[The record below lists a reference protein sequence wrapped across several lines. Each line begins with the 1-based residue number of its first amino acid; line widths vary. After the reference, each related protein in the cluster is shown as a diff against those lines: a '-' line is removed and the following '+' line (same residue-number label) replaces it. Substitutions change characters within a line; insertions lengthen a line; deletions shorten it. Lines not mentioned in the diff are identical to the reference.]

1 MIGYGMKE
9 FQFERKQR
17 FSLRKY
23 TIGACSVL
31 LGTSLFFA
39 GMGAQSVQATET
51 TSTLISSHYLDEQ
64 DLPEKLKSELQWFE
78 ENKIEL
84 KEGKEYY
91 FVYRKL
97 ATRLP
102 ETGLFSNDG
111 MFILGAGLLLL
122 SFTLIKRKKGASYFL
137 VSVFAVGGW
146 GASISAFENLVEL
159 QPALVKRVEGQFLPS
174 PETVQGYEFTEY
186 YLVRDS
192 ASKELS
198 VDKVESPALSQKEE
212 SSESQSKKI
221 VPQTAS
227 HFSSTKDLVQS
238 PQPSYAVEPVLNPT
252 SEKSMNIE
260 SKKVPDEGMKTVIED
275 KPELEVRIGEIE
287 FETQFQSDPTLAKG
301 EKRISIE
308 GAKGQER
315 ILTEVRVVDGIVT
328 RNEVGREVLREPVTQ
343 VILVG
348 TKEKEPQENG
358 ISTAPEV
365 QPTLPSYEGGVSGDP
380 SVEPTLPSYEGGVSG
395 ESLVEPTLPSYEGG
409 VSGDPSVEPSLPSY
423 ESGVSGE
430 PSVEP
435 SLPSYEG
442 GVSGE
447 SLVEPSLPSYEGG
460 VSGESLVEPS
470 LPSYE
475 GGVSGASLVEP
486 SLPSYEGGVSGEP
499 SVEPSLP
506 SYEGGVSGD
515 PEIQEALP
523 EYKDD
528 TQLPQ
533 TKVETK
539 AVPYEIVYEKNEAL
553 DHGVTRVKIPGAEG
567 QEQVTTTYTKDQ
579 ASGNISE
586 NKTVKIVVNKV
597 DQVVEVGTK
606 PSVETTV
613 LSHKTIYQVNPALEF
628 RRQEVAVAGRDGS
641 VETRTT
647 YQLDKATGQVTVSDT
662 TKQVNS
668 AVDKVIQVG
677 NVEKVIQPIA
687 VTDERREDS
696 SLAKNIEKV
705 ASEGEV
711 GENTLTRTYAI
722 NEQTGELV
730 NPQEVSQIT
739 KPMKPRVILVGS
751 QEDKPHIL
759 PANSE
764 REDAVD
770 VSALTTSA
778 RSVDFLHDSKLKAQ
792 LEPTYDP
799 RDIITKRI
807 ALRKT
812 HPNIT
817 DQEVKDMLRTEY
829 LQKLSIQESFDQT
842 KTQAESS
849 FKKIAS
855 HTLGIIGDTPENRSK
870 VKQEL
875 EQYKEQI
882 LLGLSYINRFYNIQF
897 GDTNIRDIL
906 AFNPS
911 SFGNKTM
918 TALDSLKKLGSMSY
932 EEMKLT
938 NSPQTFTKYLSTI
951 TGKASLKEFL
961 DSNRQLFTS
970 DDADTWL
977 KKSSQAM
984 IVDKPS
990 KENPSAHVGLYSKL
1004 TAGEKD
1010 PRKQEANMAAI
1021 LGLLN
1026 VKEPNVYVISNMAT
1040 ITYGNIGSYIDT
1052 SLAQSNPTK
1061 YQAEL
1066 ARVKSLIEKAA
1077 VQQANYVD
1085 TLYRI
1090 TKPENRDKLLTNR
1103 LIIDTMK
1110 KYTSNPNAQIDST
1123 WSSAAGNG
1131 ADKGVDQFMTPM
1143 NYYSPVSKVGA
1154 EANGLGVRYFID
1166 RVLDDRGSATYSH
1179 EMTHLLD
1186 RTVLFNNHGRRDG
1199 TGAEFYAR
1207 GIFENSYNPEK
1218 DTYFNLNF
1226 VYDES
1231 DQNGFYNKT
1240 PDRFKTAEDL
1250 KSYMKGSFDVLYTL
1264 DYLEAEASRNLSA
1277 EDKMSYFKKITPI
1290 TSTGPRTWVDYR
1302 NTAVKPTHK
1311 SEEIQALTLEDAK
1324 KLTNIDSL
1332 IDNHILVNRYIIAG
1346 FSDKGKIAANGYYTV
1361 DMFDTIYGVSQNDS
1375 GMSGDITFRKQAFE
1389 LMAAL
1394 GYYEGF
1400 VPYVSNQ
1407 YKNQAEAAGKPLSD
1421 KYIFE
1426 KILGKTY
1433 AEFKKDQINERV
1445 AKLDSLKSITINYN
1459 GKEEVI
1465 DSKEKLQELMNK
1477 AVKEE
1482 LAQIKAGNTTAKKFK
1497 FIETPVQKLKKVIY
1511 KAYLKDSDD
1520 FRQSIYN
1527 S

>member
-39 GMGAQSVQATET
+39 GMGAQPVQATET

-78 ENKIEL
+78 ENKIEV

-146 GASISAFENLVEL
+146 GASISALENLVEL
-159 QPALVKRVEGQFLPS
+159 QPPLVKRVEGQFLPS
-174 PETVQGYEFTEY
+174 PETVQGYEFTGY

-198 VDKVESPALSQKEE
+198 VDKVESPALSQKED
-212 SSESQSKKI
+212 SSEPQSKKI
-221 VPQTAS
+221 VPQTTS

-252 SEKSMNIE
+252 PEKSMSIE
-260 SKKVPDEGMKTVIED
+260 SKKVPDEGMKTVTED

-287 FETQFQSDPTLAKG
+287 FETQLQSDPTLAKG

-308 GAKGQER
+308 GSKGQER
-315 ILTEVRVVDGIVT
+315 ILTEVRVIDGIVT

-358 ISTAPEV
+358 ISLAPEV
-365 QPTLPSYEGGVSGDP
+365 QPP
-380 SVEPTLPSYEGGVSG
+380 LPSYEGGVSG
-395 ESLVEPTLPSYEGG
+395 ESLVEPALPSYEGGVSGESLVEPALPSYEGG
-409 VSGDPSVEPSLPSY
+409 VSGDPSVEPSLPSC
-423 ESGVSGE
+423 
-430 PSVEP
+430 
-435 SLPSYEG
+435 EG

-460 VSGESLVEPS
+460 VSGE
-470 LPSYE
+470 
-475 GGVSGASLVEP
+475 
-486 SLPSYEGGVSGEP
+486 
-499 SVEPSLP
+499 
-506 SYEGGVSGD
+506 

-523 EYKDD
+523 EYKED

-539 AVPYEIVYEKNEAL
+539 AVPYETVYEKNEGL
-553 DHGVTRVKIPGAEG
+553 DHGVKRVKIPGVEG

-641 VETRTT
+641 VETRTS

-662 TKQVNS
+662 TRQVNP

-687 VTDERREDS
+687 VTEERREDS

-722 NEQTGELV
+722 NEQTGELI
-730 NPQEVSQIT
+730 NPQEASQIT
-739 KPMKPRVILVGS
+739 KAMKPRVVLVGN
-751 QEDKPHIL
+751 QEDKPHLL

-792 LEPTYDP
+792 LEPVYDP

-842 KTQAESS
+842 KTQSESS

-984 IVDKPS
+984 IVEKPS

-1110 KYTSNPNAQIDST
+1110 KYTSNSNAQIDST
-1123 WSSAAGNG
+1123 WSPATGSG

-1166 RVLDDRGSATYSH
+1166 RILDDRGSATYSH

-1231 DQNGFYNKT
+1231 DKNGFYNKT

-1250 KSYMKGSFDVLYTL
+1250 QSYMKGSFDVLYTL
-1264 DYLEAEASRNLSA
+1264 DYLEAEASKGLSA
-1277 EDKMSYFKKITPI
+1277 EDKMSYFKKIMPI
-1290 TSTGPRTWVDYR
+1290 TSTGSRTWVDYR

-1324 KLTNIDSL
+1324 KLTDIDSL
-1332 IDNHILVNRYIIAG
+1332 IDNHIMVNRYIIAG
-1346 FSDKGKIAANGYYTV
+1346 FLDKGKIAANGYYTV

-1389 LMAAL
+1389 LMATL

-1407 YKNQAEAAGKPLSD
+1407 FKEEAGAENKPLSD
-1421 KYIFE
+1421 TYIFN
-1426 KILGKTY
+1426 KVLNGKSY
-1433 AEFKKDQINERV
+1433 AEFKKAQFKERGDKINQLKALTIQYEGQQISLTSQ
-1445 AKLDSLKSITINYN
+1445 KLS
-1459 GKEEVI
+1459 
-1465 DSKEKLQELMNK
+1465 ELMQK

-1482 LAQIKAGNTTAKKFK
+1482 LAQIKAGNTTARTYS
-1497 FIETPVQKLKKVIY
+1497 FIETPVQKLKKAIY

>member
-39 GMGAQSVQATET
+39 GMGAQPVQATA
-51 TSTLISSHYLDEQ
+51 TSLALISSHYLDEQ

-78 ENKIEL
+78 ENKIEV

-91 FVYRKL
+91 FIYRKL

-137 VSVFAVGGW
+137 VTVFAVGGW
-146 GASISAFENLVEL
+146 GASISALENLVEL

-174 PETVQGYEFTEY
+174 PERVQGYEFTGY
-186 YLVRDS
+186 YLVRDNG
-192 ASKELS
+192 SKELT
-198 VDKVESPALSQKEE
+198 VDKVESPALSQKED
-212 SSESQSKKI
+212 SSEPQSKKI
-221 VPQTAS
+221 VPQTSS
-227 HFSSTKDLVQS
+227 HFSSTEDLVQS
-238 PQPSYAVEPVLNPT
+238 PQPSYAVEPVLNP
-252 SEKSMNIE
+252 SPEKSMSIE
-260 SKKVPDEGMKTVIED
+260 SKKVLDEGMKTVIED
-275 KPELEVRIGEIE
+275 KPELEVRVGEIE

-315 ILTEVRVVDGIVT
+315 ILTEVRVIDGVVR

-348 TKEKEPQENG
+348 TKEKASQENG

-365 QPTLPSYEGGVSGDP
+365 QPTLPSYEGGVSG
-380 SVEPTLPSYEGGVSG
+380 
-395 ESLVEPTLPSYEGG
+395 ESLVEPA
-409 VSGDPSVEPSLPSY
+409 
-423 ESGVSGE
+423 
-430 PSVEP
+430 
-435 SLPSYEG
+435 LPSYEG

-447 SLVEPSLPSYEGG
+447 SLVEPSLLSYEGGVSGAPLVEPALPSYEGG
-460 VSGESLVEPS
+460 VSGESLVEPP

-475 GGVSGASLVEP
+475 GGVSGESLLEP

-499 SVEPSLP
+499 
-506 SYEGGVSGD
+506 
-515 PEIQEALP
+515 EIQEALP
-523 EYKDD
+523 EYKED

-539 AVPYEIVYEKNEAL
+539 AVPYETIYEKNEAL
-553 DHGVTRVKIPGAEG
+553 DHGVTRVKIPGVEG

-579 ASGNISE
+579 TSGNISE
-586 NKTVKIVVNKV
+586 SKTVKIVANKV

-628 RRQEVAVAGRDGS
+628 RKEEVAVAGRDGS

-662 TKQVNS
+662 TRQVNP

-687 VTDERREDS
+687 VTEERREDF

-711 GENTLTRTYAI
+711 GENTHTRTYAI

-739 KPMKPRVILVGS
+739 KSMKPRVILVGS
-751 QEDKPHIL
+751 QEDKPHLL

-778 RSVDFLHDSKLKAQ
+778 RSVDFLNDSKLKAQ

-855 HTLGIIGDTPENRSK
+855 HTLGIIGDTPENRNK

-951 TGKASLKEFL
+951 AGKASLKEFL

-990 KENPSAHVGLYSKL
+990 KENPSAYVGLYSKL

-1026 VKEPNVYVISNMAT
+1026 VKEPHVYVISNMAT

-1077 VQQANYVD
+1077 GQQANYVD

-1110 KYTSNPNAQIDST
+1110 KYTSNPNTQIDNT
-1123 WSSAAGNG
+1123 WSPAIGSG

-1231 DQNGFYNKT
+1231 NKNGFYNKT

-1250 KSYMKGSFDVLYTL
+1250 QSYMKGSFDVLYTL
-1264 DYLEAEASRNLSA
+1264 DYLEADASRNLSA
-1277 EDKMSYFKKITPI
+1277 EDKMSYFKKIMPI
-1290 TSTGPRTWVDYR
+1290 TSTGSRTWVDYR
-1302 NTAVKPTHK
+1302 NPAVKPTHK

-1324 KLTNIDSL
+1324 KLTDIDSL
-1332 IDNHILVNRYIIAG
+1332 IDNHIMVNRYIIAG

-1361 DMFDTIYGVSQNDS
+1361 DMFDTIFGVSENDK

-1389 LMAAL
+1389 LMATL

-1407 YKNQAEAAGKPLSD
+1407 YKNQAEEEGKPLSD
-1421 KYIFE
+1421 KYIFDN
-1426 KILGKTY
+1426 ILGKSY
-1433 AEFKKDQINERV
+1433 AAFKKEQITERV
-1445 AKLDSLKSITINYN
+1445 EKLGKLKPITINYN

-1497 FIETPVQKLKKVIY
+1497 FIETPVQKLKKAIY